1 MHTDTRN
8 ERSGSRV
15 PRPRAVKVK
24 SIDDNAYASSFSSRI
39 FGSSRAK
46 VEAAIIAGLFAV
58 MFVIAGSLTVSGLSL
73 SETLSYM
80 TESIS
85 TLADPDPED
94 LRSILAPWSS
104 FRPQGIDDDEEDDNK
119 DNKEKKDQQTSSSSS
134 SSSPVLTRGGYL
146 VQPRATLVL
155 GWEHAI
161 ADPTC
166 YDAKRGRYTS
176 FRPGVEDL
184 LLACANADIEVV
196 IYSREY
202 SASAVMEDLRSF
214 IQKRVIPRDL
224 LRYEEFSSFLRT
236 SRARAIAAEH
246 QLAIKEGRSAR
257 EISDFVEEIDT
268 QPIYESSIL
277 RIAAVLGREHCFAP
291 SNRALGLIL
300 SRRNLAKVLVVDAKK
315 DLAEKEWKE
324 AVQLHM
330 DEGNVQVRTDEEEDR
345 LDTGS
350 HVRIIDDFNNH
361 RHNIGGSLVNKDIS
375 LARFVKEAL
384 EGILGQQGGGD
395 ENENNAHHHG
405 D

>member
-1 MHTDTRN
+1 
-8 ERSGSRV
+8 
-15 PRPRAVKVK
+15 
-24 SIDDNAYASSFSSRI
+24 
-39 FGSSRAK
+39 
-46 VEAAIIAGLFAV
+46 
-58 MFVIAGSLTVSGLSL
+58 MFVIAGSLTMSGLSL

-80 TESIS
+80 RESIS

-94 LRSILAPWSS
+94 LRAILAPWSS
-104 FRPQGIDDDEEDDNK
+104 FRPQGNEAEEDDYKDASKNEDIRKEESDDYQMKDK
-119 DNKEKKDQQTSSSSS
+119 DNKKDQQTSSSSS
-134 SSSPVLTRGGYL
+134 SSSPVLTRGGFL

-196 IYSREY
+196 IYSRDY
-202 SASAVMEDLRSF
+202 AAAAVMEDLRSF

-224 LRYEEFSSFLRT
+224 LRYEEFSSFLRA
-236 SRARAIAAEH
+236 SRARGIAAEH
-246 QLAIKEGRSAR
+246 QLAIKEGRAAR
-257 EISDFVEEIDT
+257 EVSDFIEEIDT

-300 SRRNLAKVLVVDAKK
+300 SRRDLAKVLVVDAKK
-315 DLAEKEWKE
+315 DLAENEWKE

-330 DEGNVQVRTDEEEDR
+330 DEGIVKVFTDEVNRR

-350 HVRIIDDFNNH
+350 HVRIIDDYDN
-361 RHNIGGSLVNKDIS
+361 RNIGGSLVNKDIS
-375 LARFVKEAL
+375 LEKIVKEGL
-384 EGILGQQGGGD
+384 DGILGQQSG
-395 ENENNAHHHG
+395 ENKNL
-405 D
+405 